1 MINKEIKSELLANQI
16 NKKQVDLAYKALRSK
31 DVGKAESIN
40 KTLQNAEL
48 AEDIDVAKI
57 LNLLKKYEEDKKNA
71 NLSSKE
77 REEAEENYHMW
88 ESNLQLLGKIT
99 E

>member
-48 AEDIDVAKI
+48 AEDIDVAKSI
-57 LNLLKKYEEDKKNA
+57 LNLLKKYEEDKK
-71 NLSSKE
+71 
-77 REEAEENYHMW
+77 M
-88 ESNLQLLGKIT
+88 QI
-99 E
+99 

>member
-1 MINKEIKSELLANQI
+1 MLLKLGKIEEATLINKEIKSELLANQI

-48 AEDIDVAKI
+48 AEDIDVAKSI
-57 LNLLKKYEEDKKNA
+57 LNLLKKYEEDKK
-71 NLSSKE
+71 
-77 REEAEENYHMW
+77 M
-88 ESNLQLLGKIT
+88 QI
-99 E
+99 

>member
-16 NKKQVDLAYKALRSK
+16 NKKQVDLAYKALRK

-48 AEDIDVAKI
+48 AEDIDVAKSI

-88 ESNLQLLGKIT
+88 SQTYNY
-99 E
+99 